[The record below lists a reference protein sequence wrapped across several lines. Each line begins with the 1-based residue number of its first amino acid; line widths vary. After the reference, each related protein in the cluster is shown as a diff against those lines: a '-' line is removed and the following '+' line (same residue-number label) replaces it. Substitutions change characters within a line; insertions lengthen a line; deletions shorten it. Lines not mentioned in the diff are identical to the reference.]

1 MDETQRVREE
11 VPDQAYFSMIPHI
24 LDEALNPYELRL
36 YTHYRRV
43 CGEGSRGKCYEKT
56 ATTANRTFMSH
67 GQVVKTRQ
75 ALADLG
81 IIRKTERKVRN
92 LTRVDV
98 TIVDIW
104 QLNMAYFSSHPVTGG
119 VQRSP
124 HDRYQSLHDHYQSL
138 HDRYRSLCD
147 RLRNNLDKEEPREE
161 EPRKEKLSDDDGGL
175 LSTLPVMD
183 AGGVQGGVTVG
194 LVAMRN
200 FAAESAELSFGGDWD
215 GRDATIASMD
225 VNALNLLVEWLDHM
239 ERHYQRLVMDEKLD
253 NPIGFMLSQ
262 LAKGKRPGLT
272 TKQRQDLHRRI
283 AHYAELEAMP

>member
-1 MDETQRVREE
+1 MDDTQRVREE
-11 VPDQAYFSMIPHI
+11 TPDQAYFAIIPHI
-24 LDEALNPYELRL
+24 VDELLGPYEYRL
-36 YTHYRRV
+36 YGHYRRV
-43 CGEGSRGKCYEKT
+43 CGEGSRGRCYEKT
-56 ATTANRTFMSH
+56 ATTAEKTGMSV
-67 GQVVKTRQ
+67 GKIAQ
-75 ALADLG
+75 ARRILEGLG
-81 IIRKTERKVRN
+81 MIRIHQRKVGN
-92 LTRVDV
+92 LVRTDV
-98 TIVDIW
+98 TLLDLWPV
-104 QLNMAYFSSHPVTGG
+104 NMKYFTVQDMNDG

-124 HDRYQSLHDHYQSL
+124 HE
-138 HDRYRSLCD
+138 RYRSLSEHYRSSHERYRSPHE
-147 RLRNNLDKEEPREE
+147 RLKNNQGEEELREE
-161 EPRKEKLSDDDGGL
+161 ELREEELYDDDGGF